1 MERWGAL
8 ESSPEVFTSLLEA
21 LCGGDACAYEVV
33 DLFALDDEVLPMF
46 PQVLAVIM
54 AFPTGEQAAAT
65 SDAQQ
70 VCRCLAF
77 CGFPT
82 SFNALVVC
90 GMDRRAAMR
99 RISCD
104 RSRAG

>member
-21 LCGGDACAYEVV
+21 LCGGSGCAYEVV
-33 DLFALDDEVLPMF
+33 DLFALDDEVLPLF

-54 AFPTGEQAAAT
+54 AFPPVDQAPAP

-70 VCRCLAF
+70 VCRCL
-77 CGFPT
+77 
-82 SFNALVVC
+82 
-90 GMDRRAAMR
+90 
-99 RISCD
+99 
-104 RSRAG
+104 